1 MNKRQIKQLDKVL
14 LNILS
19 KNPADFLLVADHDG
33 WIPLADLHKALM
45 EEKIFPFLT
54 PSALRQH
61 FLLYKP
67 KGLEIHQD
75 GAMVRAIPGV
85 APSNLFSYVE
95 KIPPPVLFVPIRPKA
110 FFAVEKKGIGPQ
122 ARKWLLLCAS
132 RQNAIRL
139 GKRFHNKPSI
149 IKVMSGVAHDAGL
162 AFHYAGGELYL
173 TNNWIEP
180 TFLQMPRPPVKRSE
194 KEDHI
199 LRKQDKS
206 GKISSSGIKE
216 KEALEQDQLPGSFL
230 PSVEYF
236 EIFSKQ
242 KERRAKRLSKK
253 ERFKKKGKRR

>member
-1 MNKRQIKQLDKVL
+1 MDKRQIKKLDKVL
-14 LNILS
+14 LNVLA
-19 KNPADFLLVADHDG
+19 KNPAEFLLVAHHDG

-67 KGLEIHQD
+67 RGLEIDQD
-75 GAMVRAIPGV
+75 GDMVRAIPGD
-85 APSNLFSYVE
+85 APSSLFSYPE
-95 KIPPPVLFVPIRPKA
+95 KTPPPVLFVPIRPKA
-110 FFAVEKKGIGPQ
+110 FFAVEKRGIGPQ

-132 RQNAIRL
+132 RQNALRL

-149 IKVMSGVAHDAGL
+149 IKVMSGLAHDAGL
-162 AFHYAGGELYL
+162 VFHYAGAELYL

-180 TFLQMPRPPVKRSE
+180 TFLQMPRAPVKRSE
-194 KEDHI
+194 KDDNI
-199 LRKQDKS
+199 LGKQGRS
-206 GKISSSGIKE
+206 GRTSSSGSKV
-216 KEALEQDQLPGSFL
+216 KEALEQEQFPGSFL